1 MPLVKNRRVCIRDDG
16 SGSKREVDG
25 TFAEFAHSDAI
36 VLLGDPGIGKST
48 LLAEFGGSDCAT
60 VRHFLL
66 EPKLPSGPALFLDG
80 LDEYRR
86 LRGAG
91 AAPDDLVAKLIEL
104 GRPNFCLA
112 CRAGDWFGEID
123 QEAVRLASPSRRVVV
138 LELMPLSDD
147 EIMQLASEQL
157 PDARTFLEE
166 AIAFGLGKLLGN
178 PQTLDLFIRAW
189 RSGRRPRNKFEAY
202 QYGIEDLIRETNRVH
217 SERGASAIAAATL
230 WSAAAAINSTA
241 LLGHAVGV
249 TRRQDESSDEFF
261 ASSLVPF
268 DTPGAV
274 DETLGRRV
282 FTSPNTDCFHPSHR
296 TIAEFLA
303 GSDLA
308 KRVAAGLPISRV
320 LALMCGLDGVP
331 VAALRGLFAW
341 FMCHLSAQA
350 EPYVGLDPYAVATY
364 GDASMLPP
372 AVQLAMWNAL
382 GRLRDPWFLTNEDDR
397 GTFNGLAN
405 RDTAPRLKQLL
416 ADPQTAV
423 HLKIAALD
431 ALATA
436 SSDLGLTAELEA
448 FVLAPL
454 DNSWLRSTALKALAK
469 VKGGDIS
476 YLATLDGRLSSSKP
490 DPAAAELRATLLTLF
505 PPSRDMPSRIHSVL
519 DQAADPTTGKRATG
533 YLLPLLS
540 LPTDEQLDALLDGA
554 QTLVSRKG
562 PRKYEIRHL
571 FSDWFIRRLVSPR
584 PMSAPQLARWL
595 TSISVER
602 SSSNDRLV
610 AAIKSRFE
618 LEPQLFGHVY
628 DTLYSEHT
636 FDTERDQ
643 WLFIVHD
650 VWKALPPAL
659 WPDAQAEFFLQKAR
673 LEPNAEH
680 AANFFRMFLGHLSS
694 SGVDLELT
702 ESAFSLVD
710 SRSDLAAALG
720 NWTVFTIEDWRL
732 KRWRKQTERAEAKAK
747 NCAENISQLT
757 PHIHEICAG
766 THGSIGWGAQIFLGY
781 CDDASAALPRDRLL
795 SVLDEPLTDAYIEGF
810 GAYLRNGSVPTADVI
825 IERWARNTI
834 PYSHLLVSLAIYST
848 MQSTGDVPEKAHAS
862 CVAAAITELHR
873 GDLVPGY
880 DTAIEKWLAN
890 QAQTKPQRVMPILVQ
905 AWNAAVD
912 QKRGYLP
919 GLQDLDDAPGAASM
933 LAKAAEQVLSS
944 GVKDQH
950 NTVEQLVTLLLRHNP
965 KAIPALASDVLAN
978 NSASP
983 EVVGIWSAA
992 LLLTAEP
999 NDISVL
1005 STLSSAPVETLWS
1018 TIEVLKSGRLNHPDA
1033 PALSTAKRAEVVA
1046 LFGAR
1051 FPNTGHPL
1059 GEATWGHQNPWDA
1072 AEFIGNQ
1079 IKAIAGDNSAEAD
1092 AHLAALEHNQ
1102 ALATYRDA
1110 IRHQRA
1116 QREKQVRENTFEPA
1130 DASAVASAL
1139 KNAAPANSAD
1149 LLAYVEE
1156 HLCLLDA
1163 EMTSTSYERHQAY
1176 WNKNDRTFVSVKR
1189 EEDCSGLLAHDLQ
1202 ARIAPHSLVATV
1214 EHHMVNDKECD
1225 VAVLNGTSHLLPI
1238 EVKHHYHAELW
1249 TAWRTQLDRLYT
1261 RDPKAGGFGVYCV
1274 LWSGRAHGRDT
1285 PKPPEGVARPTSAVE
1300 LRNALVSLI
1309 PSNDQAR
1316 LKVVVLDISPAL

>member
-1 MPLVKNRRVCIRDDG
+1 MPLVKNRRVRIRDDG
-16 SGSKREVDG
+16 SGNKREVDG
-25 TFAEFAHSDAI
+25 TFAEFAHAEAI

-48 LLAEFGGSDCAT
+48 LLTEFGGSDCAT
-60 VRHFLL
+60 VRQFLF
-66 EPKLPSGPALFLDG
+66 EPKLPAGSALFLDG

-86 LRGAG
+86 LRGAV

-104 GRPNFCLA
+104 GRPRFCLS

-123 QEAVRLASPSRRVVV
+123 QEAIRLASPSRRVVV
-138 LELMPLSDD
+138 LELMPLSED
-147 EIMQLASEQL
+147 EITQLASEQL
-157 PDARTFLEE
+157 PDAKTFLDE
-166 AIAFGLGKLLGN
+166 AVSFGLAKLLGN

-202 QYGIEDLIRETNRVH
+202 QYGIEDLIRETNRFH
-217 SERGASAIAAATL
+217 SGRGASAIPAATL
-230 WSAAAAINSTA
+230 WSAAGAISSIG

-249 TRRQDESSDEFF
+249 TRRQDESSDEYF
-261 ASSLVPF
+261 AASVVPF
-268 DTPGAV
+268 DIPSAV

-282 FTSPNTDCFHPSHR
+282 FTSPSTDCFQPCHR

-308 KRVAAGLPISRV
+308 KRVAAGLPTSRV
-320 LALMCGLDGVP
+320 LALMCGLDGAP
-331 VAALRGLFAW
+331 IAALRGLFAW
-341 FMCHLSAQA
+341 FMCHLSARA

-364 GDASMLPP
+364 GDASVLPP

-416 ADPQTAV
+416 VDPQTAV
-423 HLKIAALD
+423 HLKIAALE

-436 SSDLGLTAELEA
+436 SSDLGLAAELESI
-448 FVLAPL
+448 VLAPL

-469 VKGGDIS
+469 AKGDDVT
-476 YLATLDGRLSSSKP
+476 YFETLDGRLSSSKP
-490 DPAAAELRATLLTLF
+490 DPAAAELRATLLTVL
-505 PPSRDMPSRIHSVL
+505 PPSRDIPSRILSIL
-519 DQAADPTTGKRATG
+519 DQASDPAIGKRAMG
-533 YLLPLLS
+533 YLLPLLRV
-540 LPTDEQLDALLDGA
+540 PTEAQLDALIDGA
-554 QTLVSRKG
+554 QTLISRKG

-571 FSDWFIRRLVSPR
+571 FSDWFIRRLIDPR
-584 PMSAPQLARWL
+584 PVYASQLARWL

-610 AAIKSRFE
+610 AAIKARFE
-618 LEPQLFGHVY
+618 LEPRLFGLVY
-628 DTLYSEHT
+628 DALYSEQM
-636 FDTERDQ
+636 FASERDQ

-650 VWKALPPAL
+650 VWEALPPAL

-673 LEPNAEH
+673 HEPDAEH
-680 AANFFRMFLGHLSS
+680 AANFFRMFLSHLPS

-702 ESAFSLVD
+702 DSAFSLVD

-720 NWTVFTIEDWRL
+720 DWTVCKLEDWRL
-732 KRWRKQTERAEAKAK
+732 KRWQEQVERAEAMAK
-747 NCAENISQLT
+747 SRAENIAQLT
-757 PHIHEICAG
+757 PHLHEIRAG
-766 THGSIGWGAQIFLGY
+766 SHGSIGWGAQIYLGY
-781 CDDASAALPRDRLL
+781 CDDASAAAPRDRLL
-795 SVLDEPLTDAYIEGF
+795 SVLDEPLTDAYIDGF
-810 GAYLRNGSVPTADVI
+810 GAYLRNGSVPTADAI
-825 IERWARNTI
+825 IERWARNSI
-834 PYSHLLVSLAIYST
+834 PYSHLLVSLAIYCT
-848 MQSTGDVPEKAHAS
+848 MRSTGDVPETAHAS

-880 DTAIEKWLAN
+880 DATIEEWLAS
-890 QAQTKPQRVMPILVQ
+890 QAQTNPECVQPILVQ
-905 AWNAAVD
+905 AWKAAVD

-919 GLQDLDDAPGAASM
+919 GLQDLEKVPGAASM
-933 LAKAAEQVLSS
+933 LAEVAMHVLSS
-944 GVKDQH
+944 GIRDQH
-950 NTVEQLVTLLLRHNP
+950 GTVEQLVTLLLRHNP
-965 KAIPALASDVLAN
+965 NAIPALAGEALAG

-983 EVVGIWSAA
+983 EVVGIWTAA
-992 LLLTAEP
+992 LLLTAGP
-999 NDISVL
+999 NDTSVL
-1005 STLSSAPVETLWS
+1005 STLSTAAEETLWA
-1018 TIEVLKSGRLNHPDA
+1018 TIEVLKSGRFNHPEA

-1051 FPNTGHPL
+1051 FPNAGHPL
-1059 GEATWGHQNPWDA
+1059 GETTYGHQNPWDA

-1079 IKAIAGDNSAEAD
+1079 IKAIAGDSSAEAD
-1092 AHLAALEHNQ
+1092 AHLARLEGDTAL
-1102 ALATYRDA
+1102 TSYRDA
-1110 IRHQRA
+1110 IRHHRA
-1116 QREKQVRENTFEPA
+1116 QREKQVRENTFVPA
-1130 DASAVASAL
+1130 DAAGVALAVE
-1139 KNAAPANSAD
+1139 NAAPANSAD

-1156 HLCLLDA
+1156 HLRLLDA
-1163 EMTSTSYERHQAY
+1163 EMKTTSYERHQAY
-1176 WNKNDRTFVSVKR
+1176 WNKKDRTFVSVKR

-1202 ARIAPHSLVATV
+1202 ARIGPHGLIATV

-1261 RDPKAGGFGVYCV
+1261 RDPKTGGFGVYCV

-1285 PKPPEGVARPTSAVE
+1285 PKPPDGIARPTSAVE
-1300 LRNALVSLI
+1300 LHNALVTLL
-1309 PSNDQAR
+1309 PPNDQAR